1 MVSKGLTEGWQAGS
15 SGDLGRGDMDSGSRQ
30 EARSRMTVTG
40 RAYFALS
47 SFVTVYPEAASS
59 ASKVTLSPTFT
70 CLSIAASL
78 TR

>member
-1 MVSKGLTEGWQAGS
+1 MRRKVRPVRHRS
-15 SGDLGRGDMDSGSRQ
+15 SQCTVVHWGFPGVRARRLQRWSGRELR
-30 EARSRMTVTG
+30 
-40 RAYFALS
+40 YFAFS
-47 SFVTVYPEAASS
+47 IFVTVYPDAASS